1 VRQIVEIFNK
11 LFMMKSRVLSFFV
24 AILCIAGTYAQ
35 NYEPEMPTP
44 RPKIALVMSGGGA
57 KGAAHIGVLKALEE
71 LDIPIDYIVG
81 TSMGSIMA
89 GMYSVGYTAD
99 ELDTLISNL
108 DWSVI
113 LSNEGEWN
121 TTTYEEKRRKEKFIF
136 SIPFT
141 GNILLNPKFK
151 EEKKNV
157 DGQSYRLLSEMPS
170 GVINGQ
176 NVMDLFKSLTVGYH
190 GNVNFDSLPI
200 QFACVAADIT
210 RNKEVVQRS
219 GDVAEAIRAS
229 MAIPGVFAP
238 VYKGDTVLVDGGV
251 ANNYPVDVALDM
263 GADIIIGV
271 HLAQDLHPAEELDNL
286 LGVFSQLF
294 GILLDKKIQEN
305 KDRTDFMI
313 YPNVDGYN
321 MLSFSK
327 KNIETLIE
335 RGYVATM
342 EQKEFLL
349 SLRAMLDSCG
359 YNPADKIIP
368 PERKARNVNTD
379 HFAIDS
385 IRFVGASSEYKSML
399 RKVIGSQIKEKTCIQ
414 GTAIRDAVSSL
425 YSTSMFETVDYQ
437 LLGSEE
443 PYDLVFYLK
452 PNSSHSLSL
461 GARFDL
467 EEFAQVLLNLTLNRY
482 RLYTPKIS
490 TSVILGLNPSID
502 VDMSYPMGTLTKIAL
517 YDCFSGNNYR
527 MFGQNSVL
535 RDINFNYNTL
545 KIFLATSSFK
555 TFNMEL
561 GARMDNFFIKSFT
574 GQEVLYSG
582 SKTMSSSNFLDAY
595 VDVEFNPLNNSDLTQ
610 NGFTTRLKGDF
621 YFLGSPSDFGYFLA
635 TQLNAKGVFNI
646 TKTTKLS
653 PAIYHRSLFSQQV
666 PAIYGNV
673 MGGCY
678 ESRYVDHQLPFI
690 GMNYADFFDKN
701 LSVFRLDIRQKLFE
715 RQYVTLMANYA
726 SHCHDIKEY
735 FYGSSL
741 FGVGLSYTYDI
752 PVVGP
757 ATVLMQWSSH
767 TKAVSWMFSLGFFF

>member
-1 VRQIVEIFNK
+1 MIK
-11 LFMMKSRVLSFFV
+11 PRVLSFLI
-24 AILCIAGTYAQ
+24 AIFCIAGTYAQ
-35 NYEPEMPTP
+35 NYEPEIPTP
-44 RPKIALVMSGGGA
+44 RPKIGLVMSGGGA

-71 LDIPIDYIVG
+71 LGIPIDYIVG

-99 ELDTLISNL
+99 QLDTMISNL
-108 DWSVI
+108 DWGVI

-141 GNILLNPKFK
+141 GNIILNPKFK

-157 DGQSYRLLSEMPS
+157 DEQSYRLLSEMPS

-176 NVMDLFKSLTVGYH
+176 NVMDLFKSLTVGYQ
-190 GNVNFDSLPI
+190 GYQNFDSLPI
-200 QFACVAADIT
+200 PFACVAADIT
-210 RNKEVVQRS
+210 RNKEVVQRT

-251 ANNYPVDVALDM
+251 ANNYPVDVAIDM

-286 LGVFSQLF
+286 LGVFGQLF

-335 RGYVATM
+335 RGYRAAM
-342 EQKEFLL
+342 DKRAELEA
-349 SLRAMLDSCG
+349 LRAMLDSCG
-359 YNPADKIIP
+359 YDPAEKVIP

-385 IRFVGASSEYKSML
+385 IKFIGASSEYKSML
-399 RKVIGSQIKEKTCIQ
+399 RKVIGGQIKEKTCIP
-414 GTAIRDAVSSL
+414 GSAIRDAVSSL

-443 PYDLVFYLK
+443 PYDLVFSLK
-452 PNSSHSLSL
+452 PNSSHSLSM

-467 EEFAQVLLNLTLNRY
+467 EEFAKVLLNVTLNRY

-490 TSVILGLNPSID
+490 SSIVLGLYPSID
-502 VDMSYPMGTLTKIAL
+502 VDMSYPIGTNYKVAL
-517 YDCFSGNNYR
+517 YDKFSGNNFR
-527 MFGQNSVL
+527 MFGQGSVL

-545 KIFLATSSFK
+545 KLYMSTSSFRN
-555 TFNMEL
+555 FNIEL
-561 GARMDNFFIKSFT
+561 GAKMDNFIVKSFT
-574 GQEVLYSG
+574 PQDVLYTG
-582 SKTMSSSNFLDAY
+582 SYTMPTSNFLNAFINAE
-595 VDVEFNPLNNSDLTQ
+595 VNPMNNADMTS
-610 NGFTTRLKGDF
+610 NGVNIRLMGNYYFLSSLSDF
-621 YFLGSPSDFGYFLA
+621 YHFASV
-635 TQLNAKGVFNI
+635 QLNVSGTFPI
-646 TKTTKLS
+646 TRTTQMN
-653 PAIYHRSLFSQQV
+653 PAFYARSLFSREV

-673 MGGCY
+673 MGGMN
-678 ESRYVDHQLPFI
+678 ESRYVEHQIPFI

-701 LSVFRLDIRQKLFE
+701 LTVYRIDVRQKIFE
-715 RQYVTLMANYA
+715 KQYLTLLANYA
-726 SHCHDIKEY
+726 VYCHDIREY
-735 FYGSSL
+735 FHSKDALGI
-741 FGVGLSYTYDI
+741 GLSYTYDI
-752 PVVGP
+752 PIIGP
-757 ATVLMQWSSH
+757 ATVLVQWSNY
-767 TKAVSWMFSLGFFF
+767 TKSVSWMFSLGFFF

>member
-1 VRQIVEIFNK
+1 MPFLIA
-11 LFMMKSRVLSFFV
+11 M
-24 AILCIAGTYAQ
+24 LCVVGTYAQ
-35 NYEPEMPTP
+35 NYEPEIPTP
-44 RPKIALVMSGGGA
+44 RPKIGLVMSGGGA

-71 LDIPIDYIVG
+71 LQIPVDYVVG

-99 ELDTLISNL
+99 ELDTMISNL

-141 GNILLNPKFK
+141 GNIILNPKFK
-151 EEKKNV
+151 EDKKNV
-157 DGQSYRLLSEMPS
+157 DEQSYRLLSEMPS

-176 NVMDLFKSLTVGYH
+176 NVMDLFKSLTVGYQ
-190 GNVNFDSLPI
+190 GYQNFDSLPI
-200 QFACVAADIT
+200 PFACVAADIT
-210 RNKEVVQRS
+210 RNKEVVQRT

-251 ANNYPVDVALDM
+251 ANNYPVDVAIDM

-271 HLAQDLHPAEELDNL
+271 HLAMDLQPANKLDNMM
-286 LGVFSQLF
+286 GIFSQLF
-294 GILLDKKIQEN
+294 GILLHNKIADN
-305 KDRTDFMI
+305 MKNTDFLI
-313 YPNVDGYN
+313 QPNVDGYN

-327 KNIETLIE
+327 KNISSLIE
-335 RGYVATM
+335 RGYQAAM
-342 EQKEFLL
+342 EKRPELEA
-349 SLRAMLDSCG
+349 LRAMLDSCG
-359 YNPADKIIP
+359 YDPAEKVIP

-385 IRFVGASSEYKSML
+385 IIFIGASSEYKSLL
-399 RKVIGSQIKEKTCIQ
+399 RKVIGNQIKEKTCIQ
-414 GTAIRDAVSSL
+414 GSAIRDAVSSL
-425 YSTSMFETVDYQ
+425 YSTAMFETVDYQ

-443 PYDLVFYLK
+443 PYDLVFNLK
-452 PNSSHSLSL
+452 PNSSHSLSM

-467 EEFAQVLLNLTLNRY
+467 EEYAQVLLNITLNRY

-490 TSVILGLNPSID
+490 TSVVLGLNPSID
-502 VDMSYPMGTLTKIAL
+502 VDLSYPMGTYSKIAL

-545 KIFLATSSFK
+545 KLFVSTSSFK

-561 GARMDNFFIKSFT
+561 GAKMDNFFVKSFT
-574 GQEVLYSG
+574 GQELLYSG
-582 SKTMSSSNFLDAY
+582 SKTMGSSNFLNTY
-595 VDVEFNPLNNSDLTQ
+595 LDVEFNPLNNSDLTQ
-610 NGFTTRLKGDF
+610 NGFTTRLMGDF
-621 YFLGSPSDFGYFLA
+621 YFLGNPSDFSYFLA
-635 TQLNAKGVFNI
+635 VQLNAKGVFNI
-646 TKTTKLS
+646 TKTTILS
-653 PAIYHRSLFSQQV
+653 PALYHRSLFSQQV

-673 MGGCY
+673 MGGCN

-701 LSVFRLDIRQKLFE
+701 LSVYRVDVRQKLFE

-726 SHCHDIKEY
+726 THCHDIKDY
-735 FYGSSL
+735 LYGSSL

-767 TKAVSWMFSLGFFF
+767 TKSVSWMFSLGFFF